1 MGYLKHYLMNK
12 ALHLLKKYFRVSL
25 VSLFLVTGIT
35 RADTITLVADEWCP
49 FNCEPNSE
57 LPGYAVEIAT
67 TVMGRH
73 GHTIKYELLA
83 WDTAI
88 AQSREGKYNAIIG
101 AFQGDAP
108 DFVFPSEP
116 IGNIS
121 GSGLF
126 TLTSNPWKYENIDSL
141 KTQKLGAILAYDY
154 GEQVGQYIKKQ
165 RLAGNVELIS
175 GHKPLRRN
183 IQKMMV
189 GRLTVVIDAAPVFWY
204 TAKSL
209 GVTDKVK
216 FVGEVEPPEG
226 AFIAFSPT
234 IKESESYAAILSTG
248 IETLRKNGELAKI
261 LHKYGLQDWK

>member
-1 MGYLKHYLMNK
+1 MSQLQDYLINNILPQIKHAFRLS
-12 ALHLLKKYFRVSL
+12 LLL
-25 VSLFLVTGIT
+25 IFLNPGIIH
-35 RADTITLVADEWCP
+35 ADTITLVADEWCP

-57 LPGYAVEIAT
+57 LPGYAVEIAE
-67 TVMGRH
+67 TVMKQH
-73 GHTIKYELLA
+73 GHTIQYELLP

-88 AQSREGKYNAIIG
+88 SQCREGKYNAIIG
-101 AFQGDAP
+101 AFHGDAP

-116 IGNIS
+116 IGYIS

-126 TLTSNPWKYENIDSL
+126 TLKSNEWEYQNIDSL
-141 KTQKLGAILAYDY
+141 KTQRLGAILAYDY
-154 GEQVGQYIKKQ
+154 GEQVNQYIKKQ

-189 GRLTVVIDAAPVFWY
+189 GRLTVVMDAAPVFWY

-226 AFIAFSPT
+226 AFIAFSPNM
-234 IKESESYAAILSTG
+234 KESANYASILSVG
-248 IETLRKNGELAKI
+248 IDNLRKNGELVKI
-261 LHKYGLQDWK
+261 LNKYGLKDWK